1 MIEIFGPHTVSKS
14 PIPAVL
20 CWQGPM
26 PGVMRNH
33 TASGD
38 GLTYI
43 EESGGESKCIWHHAM
58 YRDLAS

>member
-1 MIEIFGPHTVSKS
+1 MVERFGPPTVLKS
-14 PIPAVL
+14 PISAVL

-26 PGVMRNH
+26 SGVIRNH

-43 EESGGESKCIWHHAM
+43 EESGGE
-58 YRDLAS
+58 